1 MGVISCRISVCYF
14 PLPLVPSRRG
24 RGKFTFYETIIYEKS
39 ESRCGKSCRPALG
52 LLSVRPS
59 LAIDDEPSLLPL
71 DIVFFQI
78 GELAHPE
85 TGVQEGLNG
94 ELLFEAF
101 TGIGKPVDFIIA

>member
-1 MGVISCRISVCYF
+1 
-14 PLPLVPSRRG
+14 
-24 RGKFTFYETIIYEKS
+24 
-39 ESRCGKSCRPALG
+39 
-52 LLSVRPS
+52 
-59 LAIDDEPSLLPL
+59 L